1 MNFNDHSDLEG
12 LHAFLGGSN
21 YHWINYDEDKLYSSY
36 TNYLAAQK
44 GTILHEFAKEC
55 ILLGQRLE
63 DVPKTLNMYVN
74 DAIGFKMKPEQML
87 FYSQYCFGCADT
99 ISFKH
104 NCLRIHDLKTGKGP
118 THMEQLE
125 IYAAIFC
132 LEYDIDVN
140 DIEIELRIYQNN
152 KVRIH
157 TPEIT
162 ELVPI
167 IDKIVT
173 SDKLIKEWENERY
186 E

>member
-1 MNFNDHSDLEG
+1 MNFNKHSDLEG

-21 YHWINYDEDKLYSSY
+21 YHWINYTEEKLYSSY

-55 ILLGQRLE
+55 ITLGQRLE

-74 DAIGFKMKPEQML
+74 DAIGFRMKPEQVL
-87 FYSQYCFGCADT
+87 YYSKYCFGCADT

-104 NCLRIHDLKTGKGP
+104 NFLRIHDLKTGKGL

-132 LEYDIDVN
+132 LEYDIDVS

-152 KVRIH
+152 KIRIH
-157 TPEIT
+157 NPDIT
-162 ELVPI
+162 EIAPI
-167 IDKIVT
+167 MDKIIT
-173 SDKLIKEWENERY
+173 SDKLINEWENGYY